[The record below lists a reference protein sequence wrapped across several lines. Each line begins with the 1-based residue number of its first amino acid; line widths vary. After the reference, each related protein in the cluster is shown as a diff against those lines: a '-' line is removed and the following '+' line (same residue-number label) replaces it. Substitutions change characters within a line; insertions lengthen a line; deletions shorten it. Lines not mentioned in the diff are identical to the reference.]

1 MSSRGLPGRNKE
13 ATMIKVMVA
22 LQGRLYSE
30 GLRSLIE
37 TCAGGMEVAAVT
49 GEGDNPY
56 RLAERLRPGVI
67 LSDAKTVSAAFP
79 GGAPK
84 GSRLIVIGSEGEDLA
99 DLILNGTVDGAL
111 HDSSGFLTLETAV
124 KAVSMG
130 VVWMEGAWPK
140 RRKRVAGSQ
149 DQDPGPMPA

>member
-1 MSSRGLPGRNKE
+1 MV
-13 ATMIKVMVA
+13 KVMVA

-37 TCAGGMEVAAVT
+37 SCAGGMEVAGVACD
-49 GEGDNPY
+49 EDDAY
-56 RLAERLRPGVI
+56 ALAERLRPRVI
-67 LSDAKTVSAAFP
+67 LSDARTVLKAFP
-79 GGAPK
+79 GGAPE
-84 GSRLIVIGSEGEDLA
+84 GSKLIVIGSEGEELG

-140 RRKRVAGSQ
+140 RRKKIAVQGL
-149 DQDPGPMPA
+149 DPGPIPA